1 MYESQS
7 EKKALILKFIEVK
20 ENQDQP
26 QTFCKFIE
34 VKESQD
40 QAQTISDFIRVVVRK
55 KSWKYDIPLESIIRG
70 FQ

>member
-34 VKESQD
+34 VKENQD

-55 KSWKYDIPLESIIRG
+55 KS
-70 FQ
+70 